1 MSGFLGVD
9 ITDWALLDAVAA
21 NGPAVAAAAVA
32 LVLWLER
39 KPTTWPLGLA
49 AFLAIYGTLHL
60 VTPVSVAAA
69 WQAVIVAA
77 SIGIASKVK
86 YRLTGFNLVAGDVV
100 YLLPSGIGAL
110 WRHYRALLVASAAAA
125 IALLALFIALP
136 FLFDEPPAS
145 WSDRLVILV
154 SALALF
160 ALALWLTGGP
170 KRFKAAML
178 SSDRAHLTGF
188 IVTLLGVGPG
198 SRPRMVDID
207 DVPLPLEPPRPARS
221 KVRPHIVAIL
231 HESTFDPRRFGL
243 PFDGSL
249 ARFFTPASA
258 ICGALS
264 VDVFGGNTMQTEFAV
279 LTGLSSLSFGAGGRY
294 VYHLLAGRLRH
305 SLPSVLRDIGYRTA
319 LVSCDSA
326 GFVGCGAFYRSI
338 GIDTLRFAEEL
349 PPPFDRPRWERER
362 HDALLYDEA
371 LKLVEPET
379 PGFLAVTTL
388 MNHGHHDAPLL
399 APDRHAPLRE
409 AMQAAGGSAEF
420 AEYMVRLAESAE
432 AYEAFCRRLLER
444 LAGAPLIILRYGD
457 HAPPFL
463 AGLTGKAPGDPEL
476 RRTFFAIEAHNMAL
490 PADLEIPETLDAVFL
505 STVVLQAAGLPLD
518 AVGATRASLL
528 RECGGSY
535 FDTDSPR
542 KRRFHRTL
550 VDAGLI
556 DLG

>member
-1 MSGFLGVD
+1 M
-9 ITDWALLDAVAA
+9 A
-21 NGPAVAAAAVA
+21 NGPVVAAAAVA

-60 VTPVSVAAA
+60 FTPVSVAAA

-77 SIGIASKVK
+77 AIGVASKVK
-86 YRLTGFNLVAGDVV
+86 YRLTGFNLVAGDIV
-100 YLLPSGIGAL
+100 YLLASGVGAL
-110 WRHYRALLVASAAAA
+110 WRHYRPLLAAGVAAAVALLV
-125 IALLALFIALP
+125 LFGALP
-136 FLFDEPPAS
+136 FLFDGPAAH

-154 SALALF
+154 SVLALF
-160 ALALWLTGGP
+160 AIALWLTGGS

-188 IVTLLGVGPG
+188 LVTLLGVGPG
-198 SRPRMVDID
+198 TRPRMIDID
-207 DVPLPLEPPRPARS
+207 DEPLPLEPARPARS
-221 KVRPHIVAIL
+221 TLRPHIVAIL

-243 PFDGSL
+243 PFNGRL

-305 SLPSVLRDIGYRTA
+305 SLPSVLRGLGYRTA

-326 GFVGCGAFYRSI
+326 GFVGCGTFYRSI

-371 LKLVEPET
+371 LKLVEHGR

-388 MNHGHHDAPLL
+388 MNHGRHDKPLL
-399 APDRHAPLRE
+399 ARDRHETLRRE
-409 AMQAAGGSAEF
+409 MLAAGRSAEF

-432 AYEAFCRRLLER
+432 AYEAFRRRLLER
-444 LAGAPLIILRYGD
+444 LAGAPLILLRYGD
-457 HAPPFL
+457 HAPHFL
-463 AGLTGKAPGDPEL
+463 AGLTGKAPGDPAL
-476 RRTFFAIEAHNMAL
+476 RRTFFAIEAYDMAL
-490 PADLEIPETLDAVFL
+490 PADLEIPGTVDAAFL

-528 RECGGSY
+528 PECGGAY
-535 FDTDSPR
+535 FDTDSSR